1 MMHLTGNLV
10 KYSSLNSFLFC
21 HNDSA
26 APGGKGNLE
35 GEKVSVRF
43 YPIKP

>member
-10 KYSSLNSFLFC
+10 KYSSLNSSLFC

-26 APGGKGNLE
+26 APGGKGNL
-35 GEKVSVRF
+35 KRKKSLSDFTR
-43 YPIKP
+43 